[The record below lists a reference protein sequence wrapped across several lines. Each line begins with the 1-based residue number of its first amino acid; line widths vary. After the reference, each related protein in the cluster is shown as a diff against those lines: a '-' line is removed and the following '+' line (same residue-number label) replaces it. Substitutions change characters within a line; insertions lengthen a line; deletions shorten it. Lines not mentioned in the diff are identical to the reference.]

1 MNDDLITVSRNYNE
15 LMPPGREALLL
26 LILLYNRVEAGE
38 LEEEFL
44 NRDLEEAIKDIADLL
59 QLDKAIQKET
69 LSKKLSGFFY

>member
-1 MNDDLITVSRNYNE
+1 
-15 LMPPGREALLL
+15 MPPGREALLL